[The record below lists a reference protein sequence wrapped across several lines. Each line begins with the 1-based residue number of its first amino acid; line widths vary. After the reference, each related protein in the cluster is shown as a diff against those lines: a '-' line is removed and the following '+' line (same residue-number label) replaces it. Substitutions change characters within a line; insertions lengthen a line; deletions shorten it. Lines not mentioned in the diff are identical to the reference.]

1 MFGLG
6 RKFACYSGLAIVTFV
21 FATSCDPSGS
31 SGDRQEAV
39 RINEVMARNR
49 STVVVDDLG
58 RLIVQDWVVQLGDDS
73 VDGEASESISDL
85 VCHETTEFLLRSVD
99 RTASVGLVL

>member
-21 FATSCDPSGS
+21 CVTSCDPSGS
-31 SGDRQEAV
+31 SGDRQKAV

-58 RLIVQDWVVQLGDDS
+58 RPIIQDWVEL
-73 VDGEASESISDL
+73 
-85 VCHETTEFLLRSVD
+85 
-99 RTASVGLVL
+99 